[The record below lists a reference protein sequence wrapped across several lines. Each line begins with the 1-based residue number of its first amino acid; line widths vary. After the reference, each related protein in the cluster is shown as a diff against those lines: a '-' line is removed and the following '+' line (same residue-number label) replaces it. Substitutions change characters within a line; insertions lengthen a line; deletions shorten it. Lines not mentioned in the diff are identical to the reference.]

1 MYCPECGKQNKEN
14 ARFCRFCGTRI
25 GENTGTDTTR
35 FDFVKKRKW
44 KIWMLII
51 AILLLLVA
59 AGISIAF
66 ILKEQNAKQQ
76 IEGFLAEG
84 NRYLEEL
91 DYEKAE
97 DFYLRAI
104 DIAPKEKEPYLRL
117 AELYL
122 EKGDIES
129 ARDIIRQAQDNVADS
144 DKKEFESLEKDYE
157 NLETYT
163 WVMEPKIEAD
173 DIYYP
178 RDNDQY
184 NYSVNELNRQKYSDY
199 AVIKNGDKYGLIKN
213 DGTIAA
219 KTEYDD
225 ISVETVVIL
234 DYPDIFNPYMLTV
247 QSEQAEAGIYY
258 LDEESGVIN
267 DASNANGL
275 DLGGNKGAFYF
286 CGQLHS
292 IMEGYDIASMGM
304 AGETRMPV
312 QNTIP
317 VKQTDSLYGG
327 PETIDGWNWY
337 NELQSMYAIYS
348 DRGLVTDFVYE
359 ECGSESSGL
368 LAVKQDG
375 KWGYVNESGA
385 VVIPLEYDASWE
397 QFMFDYS
404 TAKDYCYAA
413 SDGYVALVKDG
424 VWEMRDTEG
433 NLVIAPGV
441 FDEILPVYND
451 RCWVKKDGKWGVI
464 EMESVQNTSDLAE
477 SILGTW
483 QIDAEKT
490 MEENGVSM
498 IDIFGTSYKYGN
510 EMKINKDGSFSYF
523 IAAGIGGEG
532 TWSMSDDQ
540 LTYDII
546 TYEENANEKGTILVI
561 KNDPLD
567 LLLSTKVYGYTI
579 FWEKEDENSNTESIF
594 ESMPSDFVF
603 SSGAGAWS
611 TELTLE
617 SDGSFTGYYHDSN
630 MGDTGVG
637 YEDGTVYICNF
648 TGKFTTP
655 EQINEYTYTM
665 RLADIQIEG
674 TPGEE
679 YLDNDQRFIY
689 SEPYGFDNAEEFF
702 IYLPGAPISELPEG
716 FTGWLRSSMN
726 PDEEDILPCYGI
738 YNAGGE
744 EGFVAYESSQG

>member
-144 DKKEFESLEKDYE
+144 DKEEFESLEKDYE
-157 NLETYT
+157 NLVSYT
-163 WVMEPKIEAD
+163 WIVEPKIEAD
-173 DIYYP
+173 DIYYL
-178 RDNDQY
+178 RDHDECS
-184 NYSVNELNRQKYSDY
+184 YSSNELERQKFSDY
-199 AVIKNGDKYGLIKN
+199 AVIRQGDKVGLIRN
-213 DGTIAA
+213 DGTMAG
-219 KTEYDD
+219 EVVYDD
-225 ISVETVVIL
+225 IYVTASISLE
-234 DYPDIFNPYMLTV
+234 NPYILRV
-247 QSEQAEAGIYY
+247 QSDTENYY
-258 LDEESGVIN
+258 LDETAGILEREE
-267 DASNANGL
+267 
-275 DLGGNKGAFYF
+275 GGDGPDIAGIGGIFYF
-286 CGQLHS
+286 CGQLYN
-292 IMEGYDIASMGM
+292 IKETYEDVYEVDMG
-304 AGETRMPV
+304 GNLPPT
-312 QNTIP
+312 QKTIP
-317 VKQTDSLYGG
+317 VKQSESIFDSSVSGDAWTWYEEL
-327 PETIDGWNWY
+327 PEV
-337 NELQSMYAIYS
+337 YAVYS
-348 DRGLVTDFVYE
+348 NGELVTDFVYE

-368 LAVKQDG
+368 LAVKQDE
-375 KWGYVNESGA
+375 KWGYVNESGE

-397 QFMFDYS
+397 QYIFNYGE
-404 TAKDYCYAA
+404 AKDYCYAA
-413 SDGYVALVKDG
+413 SEGYVPLVKDG
-424 VWEMRDTEG
+424 VWEMRNTEG
-433 NLVIAPGV
+433 VLVIAPGV
-441 FDEILPVYND
+441 FDEILPVYNHK
-451 RCWVKKDGKWGVI
+451 CWVKKDGKWGVI

-510 EMKINKDGSFSYF
+510 EMKINNDGSFSYF

-532 TWSMSDDQ
+532 TWSMSDNQ

-546 TYEENANEKGTILVI
+546 TYEENANEKGEILVI

>member
-163 WVMEPKIEAD
+163 WIVEPKIEAD
-173 DIYYP
+173 DIYYL
-178 RDNDQY
+178 RDHDECS
-184 NYSVNELNRQKYSDY
+184 YSSNELERQKFSDY
-199 AVIKNGDKYGLIKN
+199 AVIRQGDKVGLIRN
-213 DGTIAA
+213 DGTMAG
-219 KTEYDD
+219 EVVYDD
-225 ISVETVVIL
+225 IYVTASISLE
-234 DYPDIFNPYMLTV
+234 NPYILRV
-247 QSEQAEAGIYY
+247 QSDTENYY
-258 LDEESGVIN
+258 LDETAGILEREE
-267 DASNANGL
+267 
-275 DLGGNKGAFYF
+275 GGDGPDIAGIGGIFYF
-286 CGQLHS
+286 CGQLYN
-292 IMEGYDIASMGM
+292 IKETYEDVYEVDMG
-304 AGETRMPV
+304 GNLPPT
-312 QNTIP
+312 QKTIP
-317 VKQTDSLYGG
+317 VKQSESIFDSSVSGDAWTWYEEL
-327 PETIDGWNWY
+327 PEV
-337 NELQSMYAIYS
+337 YAVYS
-348 DRGLVTDFVYE
+348 NGELVTDFVYE

-368 LAVKQDG
+368 LAVKQDE
-375 KWGYVNESGA
+375 KWGYVNESGE

-397 QFMFDYS
+397 QYIFNYGE
-404 TAKDYCYAA
+404 AKDYCYAA
-413 SDGYVALVKDG
+413 SEGYVPLVKDG
-424 VWEMRDTEG
+424 VWEMRNTEG
-433 NLVIAPGV
+433 VLVIAPGV
-441 FDEILPVYND
+441 FDEILPVYNHK
-451 RCWVKKDGKWGVI
+451 CWVKKDGKWGVI

-546 TYEENANEKGTILVI
+546 TYEENANEKGEILVI

>member
-144 DKKEFESLEKDYE
+144 DKEEFESLEKDYE
-157 NLETYT
+157 NLVSYT
-163 WVMEPKIEAD
+163 WIVEPKIEAD
-173 DIYYP
+173 DIYYL
-178 RDNDQY
+178 RDHDECS
-184 NYSVNELNRQKYSDY
+184 YSSNELERQKFSDY
-199 AVIKNGDKYGLIKN
+199 AVIRQGDKVGLIRN
-213 DGTIAA
+213 DGTMAG
-219 KTEYDD
+219 EVVYDD
-225 ISVETVVIL
+225 IYVTASISLE
-234 DYPDIFNPYMLTV
+234 NPYILRV
-247 QSEQAEAGIYY
+247 QSDTENYY
-258 LDEESGVIN
+258 LDETAGILEREE
-267 DASNANGL
+267 
-275 DLGGNKGAFYF
+275 GGDGPDIAGIGGIFYF
-286 CGQLHS
+286 CGQLYN
-292 IMEGYDIASMGM
+292 IKETYEDVYEVDMG
-304 AGETRMPV
+304 GNLPPT
-312 QNTIP
+312 QKTIP
-317 VKQTDSLYGG
+317 VKQSESIFDSSVSGDAWTWYEEL
-327 PETIDGWNWY
+327 PEV
-337 NELQSMYAIYS
+337 YAVYS
-348 DRGLVTDFVYE
+348 NGELVTDFVYE

-368 LAVKQDG
+368 LAVKQDE
-375 KWGYVNESGA
+375 KWGYVNESGE

-397 QFMFDYS
+397 QYIFNYGE
-404 TAKDYCYAA
+404 AKDYCYAA
-413 SDGYVALVKDG
+413 SEGYVTLVKDG
-424 VWEMRDTEG
+424 VWEMRNTEG
-433 NLVIAPGV
+433 VLVIAPGV
-441 FDEILPVYND
+441 FDEILPVYNHK
-451 RCWVKKDGKWGVI
+451 CWVKKDGKWGVI

-510 EMKINKDGSFSYF
+510 EMKINNDGSFSYF

-532 TWSMSDDQ
+532 TWSMSDNQ

-546 TYEENANEKGTILVI
+546 TYEENANEKGEILVI

-716 FTGWLRSSMN
+716 ITGWLRSSMN

>member
-144 DKKEFESLEKDYE
+144 DKEEFESLEKDYE
-157 NLETYT
+157 NLVSYT
-163 WVMEPKIEAD
+163 WIVEPKIEAD
-173 DIYYP
+173 DIYYL
-178 RDNDQY
+178 RDHDECS
-184 NYSVNELNRQKYSDY
+184 YSSNELERQKFSDY
-199 AVIKNGDKYGLIKN
+199 AVIRQGDKVGLIRN
-213 DGTIAA
+213 DGTMAG
-219 KTEYDD
+219 EVVYDD
-225 ISVETVVIL
+225 IYVTASISLE
-234 DYPDIFNPYMLTV
+234 NPYILRV
-247 QSEQAEAGIYY
+247 QSDTENYY
-258 LDEESGVIN
+258 LDETAGILEREE
-267 DASNANGL
+267 
-275 DLGGNKGAFYF
+275 GGDGPDIAGIGGIFYF
-286 CGQLHS
+286 CGQLYN
-292 IMEGYDIASMGM
+292 IKETYEDVYEVDMG
-304 AGETRMPV
+304 GNLPPT
-312 QNTIP
+312 QKTIP
-317 VKQTDSLYGG
+317 VKQSESIFDSSVSGDAWTWYEEL
-327 PETIDGWNWY
+327 PEV
-337 NELQSMYAIYS
+337 YAVYS
-348 DRGLVTDFVYE
+348 NGELVTDFVYE

-368 LAVKQDG
+368 LAVKQDE
-375 KWGYVNESGA
+375 KWGYVNESGE

-397 QFMFDYS
+397 QYIFNYGE
-404 TAKDYCYAA
+404 AKDYCYAA
-413 SDGYVALVKDG
+413 SEGYVPLVKDG
-424 VWEMRDTEG
+424 VWEMRNTEG
-433 NLVIAPGV
+433 VLVIAPGV
-441 FDEILPVYND
+441 FDEILPVYNHK
-451 RCWVKKDGKWGVI
+451 CWVKKDGKWGVI

-546 TYEENANEKGTILVI
+546 TYEENANEKGEILVI

>member
-163 WVMEPKIEAD
+163 WVVEPKIEAD
-173 DIYYP
+173 DIYYL
-178 RDNDQY
+178 RDHDECS
-184 NYSVNELNRQKYSDY
+184 YSSNELEHQKFSDY
-199 AVIKNGDKYGLIKN
+199 AVIRQGDKVGLIRN
-213 DGTIAA
+213 DGTMAGEA
-219 KTEYDD
+219 VYDD
-225 ISVETVVIL
+225 IYVTASISLE
-234 DYPDIFNPYMLTV
+234 NPYVLSV
-247 QSEQAEAGIYY
+247 QSDTENYY
-258 LDEESGVIN
+258 LDETEGILTREEGGDGPDIAGV
-267 DASNANGL
+267 
-275 DLGGNKGAFYF
+275 GGIFYF
-286 CGQLHS
+286 CGQLYN
-292 IMEGYDIASMGM
+292 IKETYEDVYGEDMG
-304 AGETRMPV
+304 GNLPPT
-312 QNTIP
+312 QKTIP
-317 VKQTDSLYGG
+317 VKQSDSIFDSSVAGDAW
-327 PETIDGWNWY
+327 TWY
-337 NELQSMYAIYS
+337 EELQSMYAIYS
-348 DRGLVTDFVYE
+348 NGQLVTDFVYE
-359 ECGSESSGL
+359 ECGSENSGL
-368 LAVKQDG
+368 LAVKQEG
-375 KWGYVNESGA
+375 KWGYVNESGK
-385 VVIPLEYDASWE
+385 VVIPLEYDASWKQYIFNYGE
-397 QFMFDYS
+397 
-404 TAKDYCYAA
+404 AKDYCYAA
-413 SDGYVALVKDG
+413 SEGYVPLVKDG
-424 VWEMRDTEG
+424 VWEMRNTDG
-433 NLVIAPGV
+433 MLVIAPGV
-441 FDEILPVYND
+441 FDEILPAYNHK
-451 RCWVKKDGKWGVI
+451 CWVKKDGKWGVI
-464 EMESVQNTSDLAE
+464 EMESVQNTSDLA
-477 SILGTW
+477 
-483 QIDAEKT
+483 
-490 MEENGVSM
+490 
-498 IDIFGTSYKYGN
+498 
-510 EMKINKDGSFSYF
+510 
-523 IAAGIGGEG
+523 
-532 TWSMSDDQ
+532 
-540 LTYDII
+540 
-546 TYEENANEKGTILVI
+546 
-561 KNDPLD
+561 
-567 LLLSTKVYGYTI
+567 
-579 FWEKEDENSNTESIF
+579 ESIF

>member
-144 DKKEFESLEKDYE
+144 DKEEFESLEKDYE
-157 NLETYT
+157 NLVSYT
-163 WVMEPKIEAD
+163 WIVEPKIEAD
-173 DIYYP
+173 DIYYL
-178 RDNDQY
+178 RDHDECS
-184 NYSVNELNRQKYSDY
+184 YSSNELERQKFSDY
-199 AVIKNGDKYGLIKN
+199 AVIRQGDKVGLIRN
-213 DGTIAA
+213 DGTMAG
-219 KTEYDD
+219 EVVYDD
-225 ISVETVVIL
+225 IYVTASISLE
-234 DYPDIFNPYMLTV
+234 NPYILRV
-247 QSEQAEAGIYY
+247 QSDTENYY
-258 LDEESGVIN
+258 LDETAGILEREE
-267 DASNANGL
+267 
-275 DLGGNKGAFYF
+275 GGDGPDIAGIGGIFYF
-286 CGQLHS
+286 CGQLYN
-292 IMEGYDIASMGM
+292 IKETYEDVYEVDMG
-304 AGETRMPV
+304 GNLPPT
-312 QNTIP
+312 QKTIP
-317 VKQTDSLYGG
+317 VKQSESIFDSSVSGDAWTWYEEL
-327 PETIDGWNWY
+327 PEV
-337 NELQSMYAIYS
+337 YAVYS
-348 DRGLVTDFVYE
+348 NGELVTDFVYE

-368 LAVKQDG
+368 LAVKQDE
-375 KWGYVNESGA
+375 KWGYVNESGE

-397 QFMFDYS
+397 QYIFNYGE
-404 TAKDYCYAA
+404 AKDYCYAA
-413 SDGYVALVKDG
+413 SEGYVPLVKDG
-424 VWEMRDTEG
+424 VWEMRNTEG
-433 NLVIAPGV
+433 VLVIAPGV
-441 FDEILPVYND
+441 FDEILPVYNHK
-451 RCWVKKDGKWGVI
+451 CWVKKDGKWGVI

-510 EMKINKDGSFSYF
+510 EMKINNDGSFSYF

-532 TWSMSDDQ
+532 TWSMSDNQ

-546 TYEENANEKGTILVI
+546 TYEENANEKGEILVI

-716 FTGWLRSSMN
+716 ITGWLRSSMN

>member
-163 WVMEPKIEAD
+163 WIVEPKIEAD
-173 DIYYP
+173 DIYYL
-178 RDNDQY
+178 RDHDECS
-184 NYSVNELNRQKYSDY
+184 YSSNELERQKFSDY
-199 AVIKNGDKYGLIKN
+199 AVIRQGDKVGLIRN
-213 DGTIAA
+213 DGTMAG
-219 KTEYDD
+219 EVVYDD
-225 ISVETVVIL
+225 IYVTASISLE
-234 DYPDIFNPYMLTV
+234 NPYILRV
-247 QSEQAEAGIYY
+247 QSDTENYY
-258 LDEESGVIN
+258 LDETAGILEREE
-267 DASNANGL
+267 
-275 DLGGNKGAFYF
+275 GGDGPDIAGIGGIFYF
-286 CGQLHS
+286 CGQLYN
-292 IMEGYDIASMGM
+292 IKETYEDVYEVDMG
-304 AGETRMPV
+304 GNLPPT
-312 QNTIP
+312 QKTIP
-317 VKQTDSLYGG
+317 VKQSESIFDSSVSGDAWTWYEEL
-327 PETIDGWNWY
+327 PEV
-337 NELQSMYAIYS
+337 YAVYS
-348 DRGLVTDFVYE
+348 NGELVTDFVYE

-368 LAVKQDG
+368 LAVKQDE
-375 KWGYVNESGA
+375 KWGYVNESGE

-397 QFMFDYS
+397 QYIFNYGE
-404 TAKDYCYAA
+404 AKDYCYAA
-413 SDGYVALVKDG
+413 SEGYVPLVKDG
-424 VWEMRDTEG
+424 VWEMRNTEG
-433 NLVIAPGV
+433 VLVIAPGV
-441 FDEILPVYND
+441 FDEILPVYNHK
-451 RCWVKKDGKWGVI
+451 CWVKKDGKWGVI

-510 EMKINKDGSFSYF
+510 EMKINNDGSFSYF

-532 TWSMSDDQ
+532 TWSMSDNQ

-546 TYEENANEKGTILVI
+546 TYEENANEKGEILVI

>member
-163 WVMEPKIEAD
+163 WIVEPKIEAD
-173 DIYYP
+173 DIYYL
-178 RDNDQY
+178 RDHDECS
-184 NYSVNELNRQKYSDY
+184 YSSNELERQKFSDY
-199 AVIKNGDKYGLIKN
+199 AVIRQGDKVGLIRN
-213 DGTIAA
+213 DGTMAG
-219 KTEYDD
+219 EVVYDD
-225 ISVETVVIL
+225 IYVTASISLE
-234 DYPDIFNPYMLTV
+234 NPYILRV
-247 QSEQAEAGIYY
+247 QSDTENYY
-258 LDEESGVIN
+258 LDETAGILEREE
-267 DASNANGL
+267 
-275 DLGGNKGAFYF
+275 GGDGPDIAGIGGIFYF
-286 CGQLHS
+286 CGQLYN
-292 IMEGYDIASMGM
+292 IKETYEDVYEVDMG
-304 AGETRMPV
+304 GNLPPT
-312 QNTIP
+312 QKTIP
-317 VKQTDSLYGG
+317 VKQSESIFDSSVSGDAWTWYEEL
-327 PETIDGWNWY
+327 PEV
-337 NELQSMYAIYS
+337 YAVYS
-348 DRGLVTDFVYE
+348 NGELVTDFVYE

-368 LAVKQDG
+368 LAVKQG
-375 KWGYVNESGA
+375 EKWGYVNESGE

-397 QFMFDYS
+397 QYIFNYGE
-404 TAKDYCYAA
+404 AKDYCYAA
-413 SDGYVALVKDG
+413 SEGYVPLVKDG
-424 VWEMRDTEG
+424 VWEMRNTEG
-433 NLVIAPGV
+433 VLVIAPGV
-441 FDEILPVYND
+441 FDEILPVYNHK
-451 RCWVKKDGKWGVI
+451 CWVKKDGKWGVI

>member
-163 WVMEPKIEAD
+163 WIVEPKIEAD
-173 DIYYP
+173 DIYYL
-178 RDNDQY
+178 RDHDECS
-184 NYSVNELNRQKYSDY
+184 YSSNELERQKFSDY
-199 AVIKNGDKYGLIKN
+199 AVIRQGDKVGLIRN
-213 DGTIAA
+213 DGTMAG
-219 KTEYDD
+219 EVVYDD
-225 ISVETVVIL
+225 IYVTASISLE
-234 DYPDIFNPYMLTV
+234 NPYILRV
-247 QSEQAEAGIYY
+247 QSDTENYY
-258 LDEESGVIN
+258 LDETAGILEREE
-267 DASNANGL
+267 
-275 DLGGNKGAFYF
+275 GGDGPDIAGIGGIFYF
-286 CGQLHS
+286 CGQLYN
-292 IMEGYDIASMGM
+292 IKETYEDVYEVDMG
-304 AGETRMPV
+304 GNLPPT
-312 QNTIP
+312 QKTIP
-317 VKQTDSLYGG
+317 VKQSESIFDSSVSGDAWTWYEEL
-327 PETIDGWNWY
+327 PEV
-337 NELQSMYAIYS
+337 YAVYS
-348 DRGLVTDFVYE
+348 NGELVTDFVYE

-368 LAVKQDG
+368 LAVKQDE
-375 KWGYVNESGA
+375 KWGYVNESGE

-397 QFMFDYS
+397 QYIFNYGE
-404 TAKDYCYAA
+404 AKDYCYAA
-413 SDGYVALVKDG
+413 SEGYVPLVKDG
-424 VWEMRDTEG
+424 VWEMRNTEG
-433 NLVIAPGV
+433 VLVIAPGV
-441 FDEILPVYND
+441 FDEILPVYNHK
-451 RCWVKKDGKWGVI
+451 CWVKKDGKWGVI

-532 TWSMSDDQ
+532 TWSMSDNQ

-546 TYEENANEKGTILVI
+546 TYEENANEKGEILVI

>member
-163 WVMEPKIEAD
+163 WIVEPKIEAD
-173 DIYYP
+173 DIYYL
-178 RDNDQY
+178 RDHDECS
-184 NYSVNELNRQKYSDY
+184 YSSNELERQKFSDY
-199 AVIKNGDKYGLIKN
+199 AVIRQGDKVGLIRN
-213 DGTIAA
+213 DGTMAG
-219 KTEYDD
+219 EVVYDD
-225 ISVETVVIL
+225 IYVTASISLE
-234 DYPDIFNPYMLTV
+234 NPYILRV
-247 QSEQAEAGIYY
+247 QSDTENYY
-258 LDEESGVIN
+258 LDETAGILEREE
-267 DASNANGL
+267 
-275 DLGGNKGAFYF
+275 GGDGPDIAGIGGIFYF
-286 CGQLHS
+286 CGQLYN
-292 IMEGYDIASMGM
+292 IKETYEDVYEVDMG
-304 AGETRMPV
+304 GNLPPT
-312 QNTIP
+312 QKTIP
-317 VKQTDSLYGG
+317 VKQSESIFDSSVSGDAWTWYEEL
-327 PETIDGWNWY
+327 PEV
-337 NELQSMYAIYS
+337 YAVYS
-348 DRGLVTDFVYE
+348 NGELVTDFVYE

-368 LAVKQDG
+368 LAVKQDE
-375 KWGYVNESGA
+375 KWGYVNESGE

-397 QFMFDYS
+397 QYIFNYGE
-404 TAKDYCYAA
+404 AKDYCYAA
-413 SDGYVALVKDG
+413 SEGYVPLVKDG
-424 VWEMRDTEG
+424 VWEMRNTEG
-433 NLVIAPGV
+433 VLVIAPGV
-441 FDEILPVYND
+441 FDEILPVYNHK
-451 RCWVKKDGKWGVI
+451 CWVKKDGKWGVI

-532 TWSMSDDQ
+532 TWSMSDNQ

-546 TYEENANEKGTILVI
+546 TYEENANEKGEILVI

-665 RLADIQIEG
+665 RLVDIQIEG

>member
-144 DKKEFESLEKDYE
+144 DKEEFESLEKDYE
-157 NLETYT
+157 NLVSYT
-163 WVMEPKIEAD
+163 WIVEPKIEAD
-173 DIYYP
+173 DIYYL
-178 RDNDQY
+178 RDHDECS
-184 NYSVNELNRQKYSDY
+184 YSSNELERQKFSDY
-199 AVIKNGDKYGLIKN
+199 AVIRQGDKVGLIRN
-213 DGTIAA
+213 DGTMAG
-219 KTEYDD
+219 EVVYDD
-225 ISVETVVIL
+225 IYVTASISLE
-234 DYPDIFNPYMLTV
+234 NPYILRV
-247 QSEQAEAGIYY
+247 QSDTENYY
-258 LDEESGVIN
+258 LDETAGILEREE
-267 DASNANGL
+267 
-275 DLGGNKGAFYF
+275 GGDGPDIAGIGGIFYF
-286 CGQLHS
+286 CGQLYN
-292 IMEGYDIASMGM
+292 IKETYEDVYEVDMG
-304 AGETRMPV
+304 GNLPPT
-312 QNTIP
+312 QKTIP
-317 VKQTDSLYGG
+317 VKQSESIFDSSVSGDAWTWYEEL
-327 PETIDGWNWY
+327 PEV
-337 NELQSMYAIYS
+337 YAVYS
-348 DRGLVTDFVYE
+348 NGELVTDFVYE

-368 LAVKQDG
+368 LAVKQDE
-375 KWGYVNESGA
+375 KWGYVNESGE

-397 QFMFDYS
+397 QYIFNYGE
-404 TAKDYCYAA
+404 AKDYCYAA
-413 SDGYVALVKDG
+413 SEGYVPLVKDG
-424 VWEMRDTEG
+424 VWEMRNTEG
-433 NLVIAPGV
+433 VLVIAPGV
-441 FDEILPVYND
+441 FDEILPVYNHK
-451 RCWVKKDGKWGVI
+451 CWVKKDGKWGVI

-510 EMKINKDGSFSYF
+510 EMKINNDGSFSYF

-546 TYEENANEKGTILVI
+546 TYEENANEKGEILVI